1 MSKRRR
7 MFAAAGKLAAA
18 LCIIAGMGWFTQGQR
33 YVNATQNGYPPE
45 HQRPY
50 YETRGDVVWEVPGD
64 DKVLALTFD
73 DGPDPVETPLIL
85 DILKQY
91 GAKATFFAIGSKV
104 RQHPEIAKRE
114 IEEGHEIAN
123 HTYNHRFLSSA
134 AFTPE
139 QIREEISRTQQSI
152 FLATG
157 QKANLFRP
165 PGGMFNDRVLEEAKR
180 ERLQTVLWSWH
191 QDTRD
196 WARPGVGHIVR
207 KVLRNARG
215 GDIVLLHD
223 YVSGSSQT
231 AAALA
236 IILPE
241 LHKQGYRFVTVSE
254 LMRRSKPVG

>member
-1 MSKRRR
+1 MSIGRRKSAA
-7 MFAAAGKLAAA
+7 MAAGSLAAIC
-18 LCIIAGMGWFTQGQR
+18 LLAGLGWPGQGC
-33 YVNATQNGYPPE
+33 ASTAMTGYPPA

-64 DKVLALTFD
+64 DKVIALTFD
-73 DGPDPVETPLIL
+73 DGPDPEETPRVL

-104 RQHPEIAKRE
+104 RQHPELAKRE
-114 IEEGHEIAN
+114 IEEGHELAN
-123 HTYNHRFLSSA
+123 HTYNHRFLSSS
-134 AFTPE
+134 TLTTE
-139 QIREEISRTQQSI
+139 QIREEIGRTQQSI
-152 FLATG
+152 FMATG
-157 QKANLFRP
+157 HMASLFRP
-165 PGGMFNDRVLEEAKR
+165 PGGMFNDKVLEEAKR
-180 ERLQTVLWSWH
+180 EQLQTVLWSWH

-196 WARPGVGHIVR
+196 WARPGIGRIVR

-223 YVSGSSQT
+223 YVSGKSQT

-241 LHKQGYRFVTVSE
+241 LQKKGYRFVTVSE
-254 LMRRSKPVG
+254 LMSRSKPAG